1 MFKRALDQL
10 RERIRVRQYIVPEHA
25 CMEMNSNDLNISI
38 YDIERC
44 ILNGR
49 IAERQRDKESMEWK
63 YKILGKTI
71 SGQEIETIVKIGP
84 TGKLI
89 IITVYPT

>member
-1 MFKRALDQL
+1 MFKRVLDQL
-10 RERIRVRQYIVPEHA
+10 RERIRARQYIVLEHA
-25 CMEMNSNDLNISI
+25 RMEMNSDDLNISI

-49 IAERQRDKESMEWK
+49 IIERQRDKESMEWK

-71 SGQEIETIVKIGP
+71 NGQEIETIVKIGP

-89 IITVYPT
+89 IITVYPS